1 MKIQKVPTPIFTDF
15 ENFHKAYKDIDS
27 FFNSIQN
34 EIMELKNLDFL
45 DMSMKFE
52 KRMKGLYS
60 ETGGAFSCDIV
71 HYLLCNENVV
81 ASVFEMRK
89 NLGNVRFYFFK
100 SLESI
105 AS

>member
-1 MKIQKVPTPIFTDF
+1 MKTTTPKPIFTDF
-15 ENFHKAYKDIDS
+15 ENFHKVYKDINY
-27 FFNSIQN
+27 FFNSVQN
-34 EIMELKNLDFL
+34 EIMELNNLDFL
-45 DMSMKFE
+45 DRSMKFE

-60 ETGGAFSCDIV
+60 ETGGSFSCDII

-89 NLGNVRFYFFK
+89 NLVNVRFYFFK
-100 SLESI
+100 SLENL